1 MKLYK
6 EFEEALL
13 EVAEN
18 ANETPEF
25 SERFCKIVKNYMN
38 GMKDLSDI
46 DDLIQETIILGEE
59 NED

>member
-18 ANETPEF
+18 AGETPEF
-25 SERFCKIVKNYMN
+25 SGRFCRLIKNYMN
-38 GMKDLSDI
+38 GMKDMSEI
-46 DDLIQETIILGEE
+46 DDVIQETITLGDE